1 MDTKYPKKPKIKDET
16 KLINCKN
23 KKEIFNEILLDIIK
37 QE

>member
-23 KKEIFNEILLDIIK
+23 KNSITKKFNN
-37 QE
+37 